1 MKHYEAPVAELIV
14 VSMADILTE
23 SVIEGPETDL
33 E

>member
-23 SVIEGPETDL
+23 STIETPE
-33 E
+33 EEF